1 MQQIP
6 AFSPLIIVLNST
18 TQASVITFQV
28 LKIVLLSV
36 IIRTAVR
43 KHWHRLRDF
52 WLPPLRRW
60 IIRSSGMLHSVCSIF
75 RCQAVF
81 CGSSRGLFDLWRL
94 YWKALPKRRKNYQH
108 SLRSNPKERRPHWR
122 YLFEAQ
128 NGVKEVAMVV
138 LREMRGKE

>member
-60 IIRSSGMLHSVCSIF
+60 IIRSSGMLHSVCSVF

-94 YWKALPKRRKNYQH
+94 YWKAVRNVVKTTNIRYVVTQKSEGPTDAIFWSTEWSKRSGDGGSKRNE
-108 SLRSNPKERRPHWR
+108 LKE
-122 YLFEAQ
+122 
-128 NGVKEVAMVV
+128 
-138 LREMRGKE
+138 